1 MTRILIIDDEP
12 KIVGMID
19 HYLRSEGFMTEGIT
33 DPAVAINRVDMF
45 NPDLI
50 VLDIMMSPVNGIEIL
65 KELRLK
71 NDIPVILLTA
81 KADEIDKLLG
91 LELGADDY
99 ITKPFSL
106 RELTARIRVVLR
118 RTAGKNQEEPTLKYG
133 NILIDTNRME
143 VSCAGQPLT
152 LTKTEYKILESM
164 ISHPGRVFTRLQLL
178 DALWETYIGY
188 ERTLDTHVSN
198 LRKKLEKCSR
208 IDVQILTVY
217 GIGYKLGGLPLCD

>member
-19 HYLRSEGFMTEGIT
+19 QYLRSEGFITEGIT
-33 DPAVAINRVDMF
+33 DPSETINRVDMF
-45 NPDLI
+45 SPDLI
-50 VLDIMMSPVNGIEIL
+50 ILDIMMSPVNGIEIL
-65 KELRLK
+65 KELRFK
-71 NDIPVILLTA
+71 NDIPIILLTA

-99 ITKPFSL
+99 VTKPFSL

-118 RTAGKNQEEPTLKYG
+118 RTVGKNQEEPSLKLG

-143 VSCAGQPLT
+143 VSCAGQPII
-152 LTKTEYKILESM
+152 LTKTEYKILESLL
-164 ISHPGRVFTRLQLL
+164 SHPGRVFTRLQLL
-178 DALWETYIGY
+178 DALGETYIGY

-198 LRKKLEKCSR
+198 LRKKLDKCPSS
-208 IDVQILTVY
+208 DVQILTVY
-217 GIGYKLGGLPLCD
+217 GIGYKLGGPPL